1 MANTKHQF
9 MQREGL
15 LNPKPERVLHPLF
28 IDKALSFFD
37 PLDLAQVR
45 YEMLRSAR
53 AEPTSVTEASKL
65 FGFSRE
71 QFYKLERLFLARG
84 YVSLLSSPRGR
95 RPLIALNT
103 EIISFIIHKKLEMP
117 TLEMDELHAQIQ
129 NEFKVEC
136 SLRTVTRAMEKAGIQ
151 KGGPRSR

>member
-1 MANTKHQF
+1 
-9 MQREGL
+9 
-15 LNPKPERVLHPLF
+15 
-28 IDKALSFFD
+28 
-37 PLDLAQVR
+37 
-45 YEMLRSAR
+45 MLRSAR
-53 AEPTSVTEASKL
+53 AEQTSVTEASKL

-84 YVSLLSSPRGR
+84 YVSLLGSPRGR

-117 TLEMDELHAQIQ
+117 ALEMEDLHAQIQ

-136 SLRTVTRAMEKAGIQ
+136 SLRTVTRAMEKAGIP